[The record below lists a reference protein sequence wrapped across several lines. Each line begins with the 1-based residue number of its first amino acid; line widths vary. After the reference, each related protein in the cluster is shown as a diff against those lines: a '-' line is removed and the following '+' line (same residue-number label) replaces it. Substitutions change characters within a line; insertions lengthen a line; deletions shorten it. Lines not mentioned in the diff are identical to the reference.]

1 MIQVVA
7 NSVFVNTNALVRGS
21 SGTFMKLKIDL
32 KEIDARKEN
41 SYTSVA
47 DFCEVQIVRL

>member
-1 MIQVVA
+1 MQVVA
-7 NSVFVNTNALVRGS
+7 GSVFVNTNTLVRGS

-32 KEIDARKEN
+32 KEIDEGKEN
-41 SYTSVA
+41 IHTSVA